1 MSREIVEQVSIKIL
15 PIALD
20 VNSIELTDS
29 QFYKLCRANKE
40 LKLELT
46 AQGELIIMAPTSSLT
61 GWRNA
66 KINYYLTAWSERD
79 TTGLTFDSST
89 GFRLP
94 NGAKRSPD
102 ASWARLTKWNCLTEE
117 EKEGFA
123 PICPDFVVELRSTD
137 DVLSKLQEKMLE
149 YIDNGAE
156 LGWLFDPKN
165 KDVYVYCPNQPEVC
179 LHNPE
184 TISADPTLSGFTLR
198 LSNIW

>member
-1 MSREIVEQVSIKIL
+1 MSREIVEQTSMRLL

-20 VNSIELTDS
+20 VNTMEMTDE

-40 LKLELT
+40 VKLELT
-46 AQGELIIMAPTSSLT
+46 AQGELIIMAPTGSLT

-79 TTGLTFDSST
+79 ATGLTFDSST

-102 ASWARLTKWNCLTEE
+102 ASWVRLPKWNCLTEE

-165 KDVYVYCPNQPEVC
+165 KDVYVYRPNQPEVC
-179 LHNPE
+179 FYNPE
-184 TISADPTLSGFTLR
+184 TISADPTLPGFTLR

>member
-1 MSREIVEQVSIKIL
+1 MSREIREQTSLKTL

-20 VNSIELTDS
+20 VNTMGMTDE

-46 AQGELIIMAPTSSLT
+46 AQGELIIIAPTGSLT

-66 KINYYLTAWSERD
+66 KITHYLTAWSEK
-79 TTGLTFDSST
+79 TANGLTFDSST
-89 GFRLP
+89 GFVLP

-102 ASWARLTKWNCLTEE
+102 ASWVRQERWDCLSEE

-123 PICPDFVVELRSTD
+123 PICPDFVVELRSAD

-149 YIDNGAE
+149 YIENGAK

-165 KDVYVYCPNQPEVC
+165 KNVYIYQPNQPEEC
-179 LHNPE
+179 LQNPE
-184 TISADPTLSGFTLR
+184 TISADPILPGFTLK
-198 LSNIW
+198 LKNIW

>member
-1 MSREIVEQVSIKIL
+1 MSREIIEQLPAKTL
-15 PIALD
+15 PIVLD
-20 VNSIELTDS
+20 VNTLEITDE

-46 AQGELIIMAPTSSLT
+46 AQKELIIMAPTGSLT

-66 KINYYLTAWSERD
+66 KITYYLTAWAERD
-79 TTGLTFDSST
+79 STGLTFDSST
-89 GFRLP
+89 GFTLP

-102 ASWARLTKWNCLTEE
+102 ASWVRRNKWDSLTDE

-123 PICPDFVVELRSTD
+123 PICPDFVIELRSTD

-149 YIDNGAE
+149 YLDNGAE
-156 LGWLFDPKN
+156 MGWLFDPKN
-165 KDVYVYCPNQPEVC
+165 KNVYIYRPNLPEEC

-184 TISADPTLSGFTLR
+184 TISADPILPGFTLT